1 MPFGEAAPCRLPS
14 ANPAQTAAGQLQG
27 SALSPGTC
35 AALLDA
41 LHTVNSS
48 SLCFALCPTPP
59 RSFFA
64 AKPAAGGGAPAA
76 TQHGDEQERSNGG
89 EGGAKKAKTG
99 MIPPCSRQSK
109 TSTRELCTTTRCGKL
124 HAPLVGF
131 QSRERHLWLCLAL
144 VFQTHA
150 RARRPCFASNSAG
163 VACTYPAKSARQRAS
178 RRRSGW
184 SQHTRWRA
192 GTGRRGRCGGS
203 HATDWRH

>member
-124 HAPLVGF
+124 HATRGVSVTRAPPVVVSSARF
-131 QSRERHLWLCLAL
+131 SNSR
-144 VFQTHA
+144 A
-150 RARRPCFASNSAG
+150 RAAALLCF
-163 VACTYPAKSARQRAS
+163 QQ
-178 RRRSGW
+178 RRRCLHLS
-184 SQHTRWRA
+184 SQKRSPTRVQAAERLESAHPVARRHGEARPLWR
-192 GTGRRGRCGGS
+192 
-203 HATDWRH
+203 